1 MYLKAGLS
9 VLLDLLLPICK
20 SFQLMSFHPSMGYY
34 GKKIN
39 LEPGRCKRTDGKKWR
54 CSRDAHPDFKN
65 CNRYMIRRRYWRASE
80 GGGTRGREC
89 GSGGGWG
96 QLGRGRRK
104 KEVERKTKVFRGKG
118 DNAQTT
124 PF

>member
-1 MYLKAGLS
+1 MYLKASLS

-65 CNRYMIRRRYWRASE
+65 CNRYMIRRRYC
-80 GGGTRGREC
+80 TRKPTELSKLTLLLLLVVWLC
-89 GSGGGWG
+89 C
-96 QLGRGRRK
+96 
-104 KEVERKTKVFRGKG
+104 
-118 DNAQTT
+118 
-124 PF
+124 